1 MRIAFDHQAFC
12 LQKMGGISRY
22 FCSLAVELLWQGEQA
37 GIFAPFY
44 RNVYLRDVPVEAVH
58 GRAVRDYPPRLAS
71 LAVAANGWLA
81 RPMMRRFS
89 PDVVHETFFSKRPSA
104 PGAPAH
110 VLTVF
115 DMISELLALDTP
127 TPETA
132 LRKTAKYAA
141 VARADHVICISDYTR
156 LELIRL
162 FDIPAH
168 KISVVHLGCDSPSG
182 DPGAIAPGA
191 ATGDRPYLLYIGL
204 RGGYKNFA
212 AMLKGIAA
220 SERLTR
226 VFDVIAFG
234 GGAFS
239 APERA
244 MISELG
250 FSVGQVRHAGGGDRE
265 MSRLYRGASA
275 LVYPSRYEGFGLPP
289 LEAMSYG
296 CPVAASSAAAM
307 PEVIG
312 DAGEYFDPER
322 PDSIAPAI
330 ERIVFS
336 QERTDELI
344 ELGRM
349 RAALFTWKRCAD
361 ETLGVYRS
369 LAPGAAGSQPAGAPT

>member
-12 LQKMGGISRY
+12 LQTMGGISRY
-22 FCSLAVELLWQGEQA
+22 FCNLAVELLWQGEQA

-44 RNVYLRDVPVEAVH
+44 RNVYLRDVPAAAVH
-58 GRAVRDYPPRLAS
+58 GRAVRGYPPRLAS

-104 PGAPAH
+104 PIERAH

-127 TPETA
+127 TPESA

-168 KISVVHLGCDSPSG
+168 KISVVHLGCDLPAG
-182 DPGAIAPGA
+182 DPGEVAPGA

-212 AMLKGIAA
+212 AMLQGIAA
-220 SERLTR
+220 SGRLTR
-226 VFDVIAFG
+226 VFDVVAFG

-239 APERA
+239 AQEREL
-244 MISELG
+244 ISGLG
-250 FSVGQVRHAGGGDRE
+250 FGPGQVRHAGGNDRA

-275 LVYPSRYEGFGLPP
+275 LVYPSRFEGFGLPP

-296 CPVAASSAAAM
+296 CPVAASGTSSM

-312 DAGEYFDPER
+312 DAGEYFDPDR

-344 ELGRM
+344 DLGKQRVA
-349 RAALFTWKRCAD
+349 RFTWKRCAD
-361 ETLGVYRS
+361 ETLRVYRA
-369 LAPGAAGSQPAGAPT
+369 LAPGDAGGQTAGLPT

>member
-22 FCSLAVELLWQGEQA
+22 FCSLAVQLVWQGEQA

-44 RNVYLRDVPVEAVH
+44 RNVYLRDVPADAVH
-58 GRAVRDYPPRLAS
+58 GRAVRDYPPRLAG

-81 RPMMRRFS
+81 RPMMRRFL
-89 PDVVHETFFSKRPSA
+89 PDVVHETYFAKRRAEPILR
-104 PGAPAH
+104 PH

-115 DMISELLALDTP
+115 DMISELMALDTP
-127 TPETA
+127 TPESA
-132 LRKTAKYAA
+132 LRKTAKYKA
-141 VARADHVICISDYTR
+141 VARADHVICISETTR
-156 LELIRL
+156 QDLIRL
-162 FDIPAH
+162 FDLPAH
-168 KISVVHLGCDSPSG
+168 KVSVVHLGCDSACG
-182 DPGAIAPGA
+182 DPDEIAPGA

-204 RGGYKNFA
+204 RGGYKNFT
-212 AMLKGIAA
+212 AMLEGIAA
-220 SERLTR
+220 SERLKR
-226 VFDVIAFG
+226 VFDVVAFG
-234 GGAFS
+234 GGAFT
-239 APERA
+239 AQERA
-244 MISELG
+244 QIADLG
-250 FSVGQVRHAGGGDRE
+250 FAERQVRHAGGDDRA

-296 CPVAASSAAAM
+296 CPVVASSAAAM

-312 DAGEYFDPER
+312 DAGEYFDPDR

-344 ELGRM
+344 ELGRR

-361 ETLGVYRS
+361 ETLGVYRQ
-369 LAPGAAGSQPAGAPT
+369 LVPGAAGNPMAGVPK

>member
-22 FCSLAVELLWQGEQA
+22 FCSLAVQLLWQGEQA

-44 RNVYLRDVPVEAVH
+44 RNVYLRDVPADAVH
-58 GRAVRDYPPRLAS
+58 GRAVRDYPPRLAT

-81 RPMMRRFS
+81 RPMMRCFS
-89 PDVVHETFFSKRPSA
+89 PDVVHETFFAKWRSGPRRRP
-104 PGAPAH
+104 H

-127 TPETA
+127 TPESA
-132 LRKTAKYAA
+132 LRNTAKYVA
-141 VARADHVICISDYTR
+141 VARADHVICISETTR
-156 LELIRL
+156 QDLIRL
-162 FDIPAH
+162 FDVPAH
-168 KISVVHLGCDSPSG
+168 KVSVIHLGCDPVSG
-182 DPGAIAPGA
+182 DPHDIAPGA
-191 ATGDRPYLLYIGL
+191 ATGERPYLLHIGL

-212 AMLKGIAA
+212 AMLEGIAA
-220 SERLTR
+220 SERLQR
-226 VFDVIAFG
+226 VFDVVAFG

-239 APERA
+239 AQERA
-244 MISELG
+244 LIARLG
-250 FSVGQVRHAGGGDRE
+250 FGEGQVRHVGGDDRA

-296 CPVAASSAAAM
+296 CPVVASSAAAM

-344 ELGRM
+344 DLGRR

-361 ETLGVYRS
+361 ETLAVYRFVGP
-369 LAPGAAGSQPAGAPT
+369 AAAGSPTAGVPR

>member
-1 MRIAFDHQAFC
+1 
-12 LQKMGGISRY
+12 
-22 FCSLAVELLWQGEQA
+22 
-37 GIFAPFY
+37 
-44 RNVYLRDVPVEAVH
+44 
-58 GRAVRDYPPRLAS
+58 
-71 LAVAANGWLA
+71 
-81 RPMMRRFS
+81 MMRRFS

-182 DPGAIAPGA
+182 DPG
-191 ATGDRPYLLYIGL
+191 
-204 RGGYKNFA
+204 
-212 AMLKGIAA
+212 
-220 SERLTR
+220 
-226 VFDVIAFG
+226 
-234 GGAFS
+234 
-239 APERA
+239 
-244 MISELG
+244 
-250 FSVGQVRHAGGGDRE
+250 
-265 MSRLYRGASA
+265 
-275 LVYPSRYEGFGLPP
+275 
-289 LEAMSYG
+289 
-296 CPVAASSAAAM
+296 
-307 PEVIG
+307 
-312 DAGEYFDPER
+312 EYFDPER